1 MELCGEAG
9 IHYSGPGL
17 PQAKGNSVLG
27 SLLGFTTGS
36 QEAKPE
42 AASGGTNGVFP
53 GFKEPYLL
61 VLGSSDMSSCSLSC
75 TYYMM
80 TLWGC

>member
-42 AASGGTNGVFP
+42 AASGGQMGYFQDS
-53 GFKEPYLL
+53 K
-61 VLGSSDMSSCSLSC
+61 SLTFWSLEVQTC
-75 TYYMM
+75 PLAVYHVPII
-80 TLWGC
+80 